1 MTSGNTK
8 TLQKKHENRL
18 GLFEVLALLYIMHDR
33 LPVVGYYMP
42 SVIYLGVFGLLFV
55 LALPAF
61 YRKGTYIMLGFFAVS
76 LLSFIVKLKNI
87 TTATLY
93 LYGELQIFL
102 NGLIALV
109 VVAKNNQKKSRMMF
123 WLIICMNVITCVTTI
138 VGNDQYPMAS
148 RLLATDTIEEYLRR
162 LYAKKNIGSFSLA
175 YGLVL
180 LTPLVIHLTKSKK
193 INVIIGIGLLVL
205 IGATLMAMEYGMAVI
220 LYAASLSLL
229 LIPKLTTK
237 KIIVLLVIVLLFV
250 FLFGG
255 VLANV
260 FEQISLSVDSETLA
274 ERFMAVADVLRG
286 EDKTS
291 SVSAQNRTEFYNMSL
306 RVFAETSLLGRWGR
320 KNVSVAGGHSFVLD
334 AMGDFGLLGIVALI
348 VVFVTMYQ
356 VALKPYKKQKI
367 YPYLLWTYLI
377 AVVLM
382 TLNPKSYAFVFLLV
396 IPLFGHAFSDEERS
410 NAE

>member
-76 LLSFIVKLKNI
+76 LLSFIVKLKSI

-123 WLIICMNVITCVTTI
+123 WLIICMYVITCVTTI

-162 LYAKKNIGSFSLA
+162 LYAKKNIGGFAMA

-180 LTPLVIHLTKSKK
+180 LTPLIIHLIKNKQV
-193 INVIIGIGLLVL
+193 NGFIGIGLLGL
-205 IGATLMAMEYGMAVI
+205 FGATLFAMEYGTAVI
-220 LYAASLSLL
+220 LFAASLGLL
-229 LIPKLTTK
+229 LIPKLNTK
-237 KIIVLLVIVLLFV
+237 KIIIMLVVVILFV
-250 FLFGG
+250 LLFGG
-255 VLANV
+255 VVADM
-260 FEQISLSVDSETLA
+260 FEQISLSVDSEALS
-274 ERFMAVADVLRG
+274 ERFMAVAEVLRG
-286 EDKTS
+286 DVIS
-291 SVSAQNRTEFYNMSL
+291 STSAQNRTGYYEKSW
-306 RVFAETSLLGRWGR
+306 RVFLETLMLGRWGR
-320 KNVSVAGGHSFVLD
+320 KNVEVTGGHSFVLD
-334 AMGDFGLLGIVALI
+334 TMGDYGLLGIVGVLI
-348 VVFVTMYQ
+348 VLASMYKLA
-356 VALKPYKKQKI
+356 VKPFKEEKVC
-367 YPYLLWTYLI
+367 PCLLWTYILEI
-377 AVVLM
+377 VLM
-382 TLNPKSYAFVFLLV
+382 FINPKVYGVIFLLIV
-396 IPLFGHAFSDEERS
+396 PLFRHAFGEQEKM

>member
-1 MTSGNTK
+1 MTYGQQRLESP
-8 TLQKKHENRL
+8 KKKNRISL
-18 GLFEVLALLYIMHDR
+18 LEVLAVLYIMHTL
-33 LPVVGYYMP
+33 LPAVGYYMP
-42 SVIYLGVFGLLFV
+42 GIVYLGLFGLTFL
-55 LALPAF
+55 LALPAL
-61 YRKGTYIMLGFFAVS
+61 YRKGAYIMLGFFAIS
-76 LLSFIVKLKNI
+76 LLTLITKLGNI
-87 TTATLY
+87 AGAAVY
-93 LYGELQIFL
+93 IYGELQIYL
-102 NGLIALV
+102 YGMIAISV
-109 VVAKNNQKKSRMMF
+109 IYKEDPKRSRRLF
-123 WLIICMNVITCVTTI
+123 WLILVMYAFTAVTTI
-138 VGNDQYPMAS
+138 IGNDEYPQAS
-148 RLLATDTIEEYLRR
+148 RFLATDTLDAFWRQRYLK
-162 LYAKKNIGSFSLA
+162 ANIGSFSLA

-180 LTPLVIHLTKSKK
+180 LTPLVIHLTKSRK

-205 IGATLMAMEYGMAVI
+205 IGVTLMVMEYGMAVI

-291 SVSAQNRTEFYNMSL
+291 SATAQNRTEFYNMSL

-320 KNVSVAGGHSFVLD
+320 KNVSVTGGHSFVLD

-356 VALKPYKKQKI
+356 LALKPYKSRNC
-367 YPYLLWTYLI
+367 YPYFLWTYLL
-377 AVVLM
+377 ACVLM
-382 TLNPKSYAFVFLLV
+382 IMNPKTYGMIFLLV
-396 IPLFGHAFSDEERS
+396 IPLVGHAFSDEERS